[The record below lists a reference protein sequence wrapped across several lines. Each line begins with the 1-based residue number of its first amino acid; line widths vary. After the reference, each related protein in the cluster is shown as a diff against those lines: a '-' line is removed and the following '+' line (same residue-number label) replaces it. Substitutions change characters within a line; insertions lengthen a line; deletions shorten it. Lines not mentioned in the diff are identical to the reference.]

1 MTAVARHTDPETSK
15 AAAASVSEERI
26 TWTQGFIL
34 ALYREFGPLTDTA
47 LRQNYETLVAAGLAP
62 MVSESGLRTR
72 RNELTKKYRVID
84 TRARERLDSG
94 RAPIVWG
101 LAEEVQRNG

>member
-26 TWTQGFIL
+26 TATKAAIL
-34 ALYREFGPLTDTA
+34 AVYREFGPLTDTA
-47 LRQNYETLVAAGLAP
+47 LRQNYETLVSAGLAP

-72 RNELTKKYRVID
+72 RNELTKQYRVID
-84 TRARERLDSG
+84 TGARERLDSG
-94 RAPIVWG
+94 RASIVWG
-101 LAEEVQRNG
+101 LAEEVQGNG